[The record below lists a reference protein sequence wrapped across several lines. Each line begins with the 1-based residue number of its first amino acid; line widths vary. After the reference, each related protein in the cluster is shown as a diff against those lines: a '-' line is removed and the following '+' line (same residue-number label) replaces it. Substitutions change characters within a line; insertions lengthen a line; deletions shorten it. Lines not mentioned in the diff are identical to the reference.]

1 MKTIQYKNHAKQKES
16 FIENESSRFASFQD
30 PRDLKWYAFVETKS
44 DGLYIFS
51 GPHKKKKYAT
61 DQIRRWMTE
70 FDRFKGAERT
80 V

>member
-1 MKTIQYKNHAKQKES
+1 METIQYKNHPKQKES

-44 DGLYIFS
+44 DGFYLFS
-51 GPHKKKKYAT
+51 RLHKKKKYAT

-70 FDRFKGAERT
+70 FDRFN
-80 V
+80 